1 MLGVGISNVISLFS
15 GIALFLFGMALM
27 GDGLKQVAGNKLE
40 LILYRLT
47 GSPVKGFLL
56 GTGVTAVIQSSSATS
71 VMVVGFVNSG
81 MMKVRQSISI
91 VLGAILGTSITG
103 WIICLSDIGS
113 TGGWMDLFSTAT
125 LTGVISVIG
134 IVLRMASKD
143 PAKKHIGDILM
154 GFAVLMFGMSTM
166 SAAVS
171 PLRDDPT
178 FIRIL
183 TSFSNPFLGILFGTL
198 FTCVLQSASA
208 AVGILQALASTGII
222 DFSIALP
229 IIMGIAIGAA
239 MPVLLSAIGAS
250 VDGKRTAMVYLVAE
264 VTGVILFAAIY
275 YTLDALI
282 RFPFADRIMTSVSI
296 AFVNTVFRFIKVVAL
311 LPFTQQIEKAVN
323 LLVRDKPQQKTVE
336 PEAMRLEERF
346 IQHPALAI
354 EQSRLTIN
362 AMAEEAKRNFVEAVA
377 LLHGYSDERFRLVE
391 NLETSVDR
399 YEDKLGTYLVKVTER
414 EMTAKQNAEV
424 SKFLHT
430 ISDFERISDHALNIA
445 EGARELHQKNLSF
458 SDAAAGNGLCLG
470 SIVALVFTFLYYWLR
485 GLIKFEKSMESIPN
499 GFIQMISP
507 ILILCFAWTL
517 CGLCRDD
524 GLQVGEFV
532 KGVMAGTGS
541 LAKFLPAVIFIV
553 ACFIGFA
560 TGTSWGTIGIMVPL
574 VCAVFDWNSQVTLLS
589 IGLAASCAGGV
600 CGDHLSP
607 ISDTTIMASAGAHCY
622 HLNHVS
628 TQIPYGVTVAAVS
641 FVSFIIAGLVQNV
654 VICMIIAIALMIVT
668 LFVIKAVVAKKHAAV
683 IAEIAAANKAHYAA
697 K

>member
-1 MLGVGISNVISLFS
+1 M
-15 GIALFLFGMALM
+15 
-27 GDGLKQVAGNKLE
+27 
-40 LILYRLT
+40 
-47 GSPVKGFLL
+47 
-56 GTGVTAVIQSSSATS
+56 
-71 VMVVGFVNSG
+71 
-81 MMKVRQSISI
+81 
-91 VLGAILGTSITG
+91 
-103 WIICLSDIGS
+103 
-113 TGGWMDLFSTAT
+113 
-125 LTGVISVIG
+125 ISVIG
-134 IVLRMASKD
+134 IVLRMAAKD

-171 PLRDDPT
+171 PLREDPT

-311 LPFTQQIEKAVN
+311 LPFTKQIEKTVN
-323 LLVRDKPQQKTVE
+323 FLVRDKPQQKEVE

-377 LLHGYSDERFRLVE
+377 LLHGYSDERFKLVE
-391 NLETSVDR
+391 DLENSVDR

-414 EMTAKQNAEV
+414 EMTVKQNAEV

-445 EGARELHQKNLSF
+445 EAAKELHEKNLSF
-458 SDAAAGNGLCLG
+458 SEAAAHELEVMEAALTEILSTAIRSFVNDLQLAARVEPLEELIDNLCDEMKLHHVDRLQKGLCTLG
-470 SIVALVFTFLYYWLR
+470 QGFVFNDLLTNYERVADHCSNIAVALIELESDSFDTHEYLNSLKELKSDMYERYYEEYRRIYQL
-485 GLIKFEKSMESIPN
+485 
-499 GFIQMISP
+499 
-507 ILILCFAWTL
+507 
-517 CGLCRDD
+517 
-524 GLQVGEFV
+524 
-532 KGVMAGTGS
+532 
-541 LAKFLPAVIFIV
+541 
-553 ACFIGFA
+553 
-560 TGTSWGTIGIMVPL
+560 
-574 VCAVFDWNSQVTLLS
+574 
-589 IGLAASCAGGV
+589 
-600 CGDHLSP
+600 
-607 ISDTTIMASAGAHCY
+607 
-622 HLNHVS
+622 
-628 TQIPYGVTVAAVS
+628 
-641 FVSFIIAGLVQNV
+641 
-654 VICMIIAIALMIVT
+654 
-668 LFVIKAVVAKKHAAV
+668 
-683 IAEIAAANKAHYAA
+683 
-697 K
+697 

>member
-1 MLGVGISNVISLFS
+1 MGISNIISLFS

-47 GSPVKGFLL
+47 GNPIKGFLL
-56 GTGVTAVIQSSSATS
+56 GAGVTAVIQSSSATS
-71 VMVVGFVNSG
+71 VMIVGFVNSG
-81 MMKVRQSISI
+81 MMKVRQAISI

-113 TGGWMDLFSTAT
+113 TGGWLDLFSTAT

-134 IVLRMASKD
+134 IVLRMAAKD

-166 SAAVS
+166 STSVS

-264 VTGVILFAAIY
+264 VTGVILFAVIY
-275 YTLDALI
+275 YALDAVV

-311 LPFTQQIEKAVN
+311 LPFTRQTEKVVN
-323 LLVRDKPQQKTVE
+323 FLVRDKPQQKTVE

-377 LLHGYSDERFRLVE
+377 LLHGYSDERFKLVE
-391 NLETSVDR
+391 DLEGSVDR

-445 EGARELHQKNLSF
+445 EGARELHEKKLSF
-458 SDAAAGNGLCLG
+458 SDAAAHELEVMEAALTEILSTAIRSFVNNDLQLAARVEPLEELIDNLCDEMKLHHVDRLQKGLCTLG
-470 SIVALVFTFLYYWLR
+470 QGFVFNDLLTNYERVADHCSNIAVALIELESDSFDTHEYLNSLKELKSDMYERYYEEYRRVYQL
-485 GLIKFEKSMESIPN
+485 
-499 GFIQMISP
+499 
-507 ILILCFAWTL
+507 
-517 CGLCRDD
+517 
-524 GLQVGEFV
+524 
-532 KGVMAGTGS
+532 
-541 LAKFLPAVIFIV
+541 
-553 ACFIGFA
+553 
-560 TGTSWGTIGIMVPL
+560 
-574 VCAVFDWNSQVTLLS
+574 
-589 IGLAASCAGGV
+589 
-600 CGDHLSP
+600 
-607 ISDTTIMASAGAHCY
+607 
-622 HLNHVS
+622 
-628 TQIPYGVTVAAVS
+628 
-641 FVSFIIAGLVQNV
+641 
-654 VICMIIAIALMIVT
+654 
-668 LFVIKAVVAKKHAAV
+668 
-683 IAEIAAANKAHYAA
+683 
-697 K
+697 